1 MASPRRCRASRLL
14 GLETEPETNTPNT
27 QMTKRYYFMAG
38 LPRSGSTLLS
48 SLLSQNPEFHAGP
61 SSPVFSTMQTVE
73 SHFRTDPFFKGFPKI
88 AQGNAIIGNLID
100 QYYTDTDR
108 PVVVDKN
115 RAWPGNIR
123 FIEGYIGQRAKILCP
138 VRDIAEVI
146 ASFITMIHRHPY
158 KEGNGRLNIIDE
170 QLVKNGI
177 PLTDDNRCDFIA
189 GPQGILG
196 HSIGAIQEALSHG
209 QRDRLHFVEYK
220 SLLSAPQKTMD
231 AIYAFLGEERFSHDF
246 ENIENNH
253 RENDLEIYGLQ
264 DMHEVRARLSDT
276 STEPK
281 KVLSPYVLGRCG
293 AMDLWKSQ
301 GH

>member
-1 MASPRRCRASRLL
+1 
-14 GLETEPETNTPNT
+14 
-27 QMTKRYYFMAG
+27 MAG

-48 SLLSQNPEFHAGP
+48 SLLSQNPMIHAGP
-61 SSPVFSTMQTVE
+61 SSPVFSTMHVVE

-88 AQGNAIIGNLID
+88 AQGNAIIGDLIN
-100 QYYTDTDR
+100 QYYSDTDR

-146 ASFITMIHRHPY
+146 ASFITMIHRNPY

-177 PLTDDNRCDFIA
+177 LLSDDNRCDFIA

-196 HSIGAIQEALSHG
+196 QSIGAIQEALLHG
-209 QRDRLHFVEYK
+209 LRDRLHFVEYK
-220 SLLSAPQKTMD
+220 SLVSSPQNTMD
-231 AIYAFLGEERFSHDF
+231 EIYSFLGEERFSHDF
-246 ENIENNH
+246 ENIENRH
-253 RENDLEIYGLQ
+253 RENDLEIYGIQ
-264 DMHEVRARLSDT
+264 DMHMVRKQLSDT
-276 STEPK
+276 STNPT
-281 KVLSPYVLGRCG
+281 KVLSPYVLSRCV
-293 AMDLWKSQ
+293 AMDFWKSLDC
-301 GH
+301 